1 MKKLFALAFMALIVN
16 SANAQLG
23 GLLKNMATSAASSAA
38 TTVTGSSVVG
48 DVVANLLGTATVN
61 ENTLVGTWIYSQPAV
76 VFESEDVLKNIATTA
91 MSAKVEK
98 TLQNQLTKFGFTP
111 GKISITFNKDKTG
124 SLTYNA
130 NSPKSIPFMW
140 SVNGHNL
147 SLKLGGQLI
156 SQLSKEFV
164 LNVKITGNTLQVA
177 SDASKLIELVQ
188 QIVGSSNST
197 LSVVSS
203 MLKNIDGLYLGLKYT
218 K

>member
-1 MKKLFALAFMALIVN
+1 MALIVN
-16 SANAQLG
+16 SANAQ
-23 GLLKNMATSAASSAA
+23 
-38 TTVTGSSVVG
+38 
-48 DVVANLLGTATVN
+48 
-61 ENTLVGTWIYSQPAV
+61 
-76 VFESEDVLKNIATTA
+76 
-91 MSAKVEK
+91 
-98 TLQNQLTKFGFTP
+98 
-111 GKISITFNKDKTG
+111 
-124 SLTYNA
+124 
-130 NSPKSIPFMW
+130 
-140 SVNGHNL
+140 
-147 SLKLGGQLI
+147 LGGQLI

>member
-1 MKKLFALAFMALIVN
+1 MALIVN

-23 GLLKNMATSAASSAA
+23 GLLKNMATNAASSAA
-38 TTVTGSSVVG
+38 TAATGSSTVG
-48 DVVANLLGTATVN
+48 NIVANLLGTATVS
-61 ENTLVGTWIYSQPAV
+61 ENTLAGTWTYSQPAV
-76 VFESEDVLKNIATTA
+76 VFESEDVLKNVATTA
-91 MSAKVEK
+91 MSAKVES
-98 TLQNQLTKFGFTP
+98 TLQNQLSKLGFTP
-111 GKISITFNKDKTG
+111 GKISITFNNDKTG

-130 NSPKSIPFMW
+130 HSPKSIPFTW
-140 SVNGHNL
+140 HVNGHNL

-188 QIVGSSNST
+188 QIVGKSNST
-197 LSVVSS
+197 LSIVSS

>member
-1 MKKLFALAFMALIVN
+1 MKKLFALAFMAFVVN

-23 GLLKNMATSAASSAA
+23 DLLKNVASGAASSAA
-38 TTVTGSSVVG
+38 TTATGSSAVG
-48 DVVANLLGTATVN
+48 DIVANLLGTATVN

-76 VFESEDVLKNIATTA
+76 VFESEDVLKNVATTA
-91 MSAKVEK
+91 MSSKVES
-98 TLQNQLTKFGFTP
+98 TLQTQLTKFGFTP

-130 NSPKSIPFMW
+130 NSPKSIPFTW
-140 SVNGHNL
+140 SVNGHDL
-147 SLKLGGQLI
+147 SLRLGGQLI

-177 SDASKLIELVQ
+177 SDASKLIELIQ
-188 QIVGSSNST
+188 QIVGNSNST
-197 LSVVSS
+197 LSIVSS
-203 MLKNIDGLYLGLKYT
+203 MLKNVDGLYLGLKYT